1 MRILYISARQCWPP
15 NSGGKLRDHRLLLAL
30 GQASDLTYIYYAEP
44 GVQPVTPSDIPVCRR
59 IVSVPRPARYRP
71 GKIVRGLLGPW
82 PLPVVNYTSPAMI
95 DAIRSVLRQD
105 RFDLVHLDSLHLAAC
120 EAAVRSELGR
130 SAIIYGWHDVAS
142 ELMWR
147 YSQMPI
153 SLARRTYARF
163 TARRLERA
171 EAAILDT
178 AFGHVVCSERERVS
192 LLARSPKARIAV
204 IENGVDTGA
213 FKPPNRN
220 SELTRIVFVG
230 AMHYYANIDAVTW
243 FARQIWPAMHQR
255 FPRYRFTIV
264 GADPKPEVRAL
275 GDLPGIEVT
284 GTVPDVRPFYQEALA
299 AVVPLR
305 VGTGTRLKI
314 LEAMAAGVPVISTEL
329 GAEGLEVTPGRDILI
344 PGSEPEWLPALE
356 SLCTESSVGGAT
368 RSEELAQAGRKLV
381 CTQYDWE
388 IIGRKLAELYE
399 DWMRSR

>member
-275 GDLPGIEVT
+275 GDLPDRSYG
-284 GTVPDVRPFYQEALA
+284 D
-299 AVVPLR
+299 
-305 VGTGTRLKI
+305 
-314 LEAMAAGVPVISTEL
+314 
-329 GAEGLEVTPGRDILI
+329 GARRSSVL
-344 PGSEPEWLPALE
+344 PGSLSGGSPVARRYGNPLE
-356 SLCTESSVGGAT
+356 DPGGHGR
-368 RSEELAQAGRKLV
+368 RSAGYLDRAGRRRSGGHTGKGHPDSRIRARMAPGPRIAL
-381 CTQYDWE
+381 YGE
-388 IIGRKLAELYE
+388 LRGRRNSKRGVSPSGPEAGLHAV
-399 DWMRSR
+399 